1 MTFHLRI
8 RKTKYSK
15 SIWYDV
21 ISDIYILDHLQIF
34 TKFFLLFTCYQ
45 VSLGCLSI
53 LVVPGLYSCLLVA
66 QGLWLSGSLDL
77 VVLCS
82 CVYSCLSVRLP
93 SAGPH
98 VAFWIYLPGSGSLVL
113 LVGEVVHG
121 ICAFI
126 HTFCTSMLWVGL

>member
-1 MTFHLRI
+1 
-8 RKTKYSK
+8 
-15 SIWYDV
+15 
-21 ISDIYILDHLQIF
+21 
-34 TKFFLLFTCYQ
+34 
-45 VSLGCLSI
+45 VSLYLG
-53 LVVPGLYSCLLVA
+53 GAWYSCLLVA

-121 ICAFI
+121 IGAFI
-126 HTFCTSMLWVGL
+126 SFVSSMLWVGL

>member
-1 MTFHLRI
+1 MSLYLGSAWSLFM
-8 RKTKYSK
+8 
-15 SIWYDV
+15 SI
-21 ISDIYILDHLQIF
+21 
-34 TKFFLLFTCYQ
+34 
-45 VSLGCLSI
+45 
-53 LVVPGLYSCLLVA
+53 A

-82 CVYSCLSVRLP
+82 CVYSCLFVRLP

-121 ICAFI
+121 IGAFI
-126 HTFCTSMLWVGL
+126 SFVSSMLWVGL

>member
-1 MTFHLRI
+1 M
-8 RKTKYSK
+8 
-15 SIWYDV
+15 
-21 ISDIYILDHLQIF
+21 ISAMWDIYILDRLQIF
-34 TKFFLLFTCYQ
+34 TKFFLLFTHYQ
-45 VSLGCLSI
+45 VSLGCISI
-53 LVVPGLYSCLLVA
+53 LAVPGLYSCLLVA

-93 SAGPH
+93 SAAGPH

-113 LVGEVVHG
+113 LVGEVAHG

-126 HTFCTSMLWVGL
+126 PFICLHSVPACCG